1 MRPYKHRICVGNR
14 QRLHILGP
22 LMSNMQWVLQTILT
36 LDILTVSM
44 ITFEFNKFHAVC
56 NILIPIETRRIY
68 ASLCRKK
75 YDMHTLLKSAKYVAV
90 AYLHKTDM
98 PKERDSFMETGFS

>member
-1 MRPYKHRICVGNR
+1 MPVYV
-14 QRLHILGP
+14 
-22 LMSNMQWVLQTILT
+22 
-36 LDILTVSM
+36 
-44 ITFEFNKFHAVC
+44 E
-56 NILIPIETRRIY
+56 
-68 ASLCRKK
+68 KK